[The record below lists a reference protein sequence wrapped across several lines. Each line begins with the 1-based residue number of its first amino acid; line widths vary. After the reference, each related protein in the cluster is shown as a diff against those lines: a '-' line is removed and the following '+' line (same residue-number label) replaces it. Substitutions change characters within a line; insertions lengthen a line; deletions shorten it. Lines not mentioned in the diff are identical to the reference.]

1 MKRREFITLFGGS
14 AVAWPLAAR
23 AQQAGMPVVGF
34 LNSGS
39 PDLDAD
45 TLQAFRQG
53 LAQTGYVEG
62 RNLAIEYRW
71 AEGYNERLPELA
83 ADLVHLRVAVIVTG
97 GLPAARAAKAATTMI
112 PIVFTVGVDPVAF
125 GLVASLNHPGGNLTG
140 MTGMSDELGPKR
152 LELLHELAPA
162 ATNVGLLVN
171 PTNPNSETQSR
182 DVQAAARTLGLKL
195 HVLQASS
202 ERDLDAAF
210 AGLAK
215 LGAGALVIS
224 SDRLFIY
231 RSEQLAALAI
241 GHAVPTI
248 FQTRAF
254 TASGGLASYGAGVA
268 TIGIGFSMAAPI
280 GVYTGRI
287 LKGEKPAD
295 LPVQQPAKFGLAIN
309 LKTAKALGLT
319 VPPDLLVAADE
330 VIE

>member
-1 MKRREFITLFGGS
+1 MRRRDFITLLGG
-14 AVAWPLAAR
+14 AAAAWPLGAH
-23 AQQAGMPVVGF
+23 AQQPTMPVIGYLSPV
-34 LNSGS
+34 S
-39 PDLDAD
+39 PDPE

-71 AEGYNERLPELA
+71 AEGHNERFPELA
-83 ADLVHLRVAVIVTG
+83 ADLVRLRVAVIVTQS
-97 GLPAARAAKAATTMI
+97 LPAARAAKAATTTI
-112 PIVFTVGVDPVAF
+112 PIAFTVGVDPVAF

-140 MTGMSDELGPKR
+140 MTGMNDELGPKR
-152 LELLHELAPA
+152 LELLHELTPA
-162 ATNVGLLVN
+162 ASNFGLLVN
-171 PTNPNSETQSR
+171 PTNPNSQTQAR

-195 HVLQASS
+195 HILQASS

-210 AGLAK
+210 AE
-215 LGAGALVIS
+215 LGGDALVIS
-224 SDRLFIY
+224 SDALFIN

-241 GHAVPTI
+241 RHAAPAI

-268 TIGIGFSMAAPI
+268 SATAIGLAMAAPI

-287 LKGEKPAD
+287 LKGERPAD
-295 LPVQQPAKFGLAIN
+295 LPVQQATKFGLAIN
-309 LKTAKALGLT
+309 LKTAKALRLT

-330 VIE
+330 VIEP